1 MFSFFKKQK
10 DTSQPLSIKIDV
22 DAEENTFVTIDID
35 NERISSESFAKALY
49 CINSGLLSSSFLGA
63 MLKLKDIDKTY
74 MLKVMDKWDEYIS
87 STGSYKKES
96 INSPII
102 KPTETFLKHAR

>member
-1 MFSFFKKQK
+1 
-10 DTSQPLSIKIDV
+10 
-22 DAEENTFVTIDID
+22 
-35 NERISSESFAKALY
+35 
-49 CINSGLLSSSFLGA
+49 
-63 MLKLKDIDKTY
+63 
-74 MLKVMDKWDEYIS
+74 MDKWDEYIS